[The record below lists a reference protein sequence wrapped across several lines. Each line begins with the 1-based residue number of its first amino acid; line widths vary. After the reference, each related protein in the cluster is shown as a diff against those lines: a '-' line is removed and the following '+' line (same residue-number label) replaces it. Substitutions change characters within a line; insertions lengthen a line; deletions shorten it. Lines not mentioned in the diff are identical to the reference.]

1 MFIEAVS
8 FVEDKSRVPTKAGQ
22 GGGSKLSGS
31 NSIVTCPIVRPGV
44 PMVDEKSRQAWRFID
59 WITRP
64 METGEIGFSPSG
76 VARGDDFHVLT
87 GTQGEV
93 VKIDRE
99 GMLIGP
105 VVTPFPS
112 PIVDS
117 TIVGDRWCGMWMDRE
132 LRQARMA
139 AIPLNE
145 DWVDGPNREQLR
157 ISTHSTNGGFL
168 KPAMSIWHRTL
179 DSEPM
184 KIGVSGENIVF
195 TTVSGVY
202 MIDSDANEIWR
213 GMLPRWPD
221 ISSLFAF
228 DQIVGIVEFPG
239 GLSIWSRAGG
249 VSVIDPSNGLE
260 IFSGTIQFGDKI
272 SGVSYSEEGGWFVM
286 LHEGSVAVMDKI
298 EGDYSP
304 YKTGSPVLDA
314 QFIDGSWRW
323 TGWRHD
329 GSLTGQVV
337 DIFQRDSVGVS
348 IINGRVLTN
357 DGSWSEWGATRQT

>member
-1 MFIEAVS
+1 
-8 FVEDKSRVPTKAGQ
+8 
-22 GGGSKLSGS
+22 
-31 NSIVTCPIVRPGV
+31 
-44 PMVDEKSRQAWRFID
+44 MVDRKGRLVTRFID
-59 WITRP
+59 WITKP
-64 METGEIGFSPSG
+64 TEAGEIGFSPSG
-76 VARGDDFHVLT
+76 VAKGDGVHVLT

-99 GMLIGP
+99 GIRLGP
-105 VVTPFPS
+105 VVSPFPS

-139 AIPLNE
+139 AIPLDD
-145 DWVDGPNREQLR
+145 DWVDGPEREQLR
-157 ISTHSTNGGFL
+157 TSIHSTNDDFL
-168 KPAMSIWHRTL
+168 KPAKSIWHRSL

-195 TTVSGVY
+195 TTVNGVY
-202 MIDSDANEIWR
+202 MIDSAANEIWR

-228 DQIVGIVEFPG
+228 DQIVGIVEFSE
-239 GLSIWSRAGG
+239 GLSIWSKAGG
-249 VSVIDPSNGLE
+249 VSVLDPSTGLE
-260 IFSGTIQFGDKI
+260 IFSRTIQFGDKI
-272 SGVSYSEEGGWFVM
+272 SGVSYSEKGGWFVM
-286 LHEGSVAVMDKI
+286 LHEGSIAVMDKI
-298 EGDYSP
+298 EGDFSH

-337 DIFQRDSVGVS
+337 DILERDDVGVAV
-348 IINGRVLTN
+348 INGSVLTN
-357 DGSWSEWGATRQT
+357 DGSWSELRATRQT

>member
-1 MFIEAVS
+1 
-8 FVEDKSRVPTKAGQ
+8 
-22 GGGSKLSGS
+22 
-31 NSIVTCPIVRPGV
+31 
-44 PMVDEKSRQAWRFID
+44 MVDRKGRLVTRFID
-59 WITRP
+59 WITKP
-64 METGEIGFSPSG
+64 MEAREIGFSPSG
-76 VARGDDFHVLT
+76 VAKGDGVHVLT

-99 GMLIGP
+99 GMRLGP
-105 VVTPFPS
+105 VVSPFPS

-139 AIPLNE
+139 AIPLDD
-145 DWVDGPNREQLR
+145 DWVDGPDREQLR
-157 ISTHSTNGGFL
+157 TSIHSTNDDVL
-168 KPAMSIWHRTL
+168 KPAKSIWHRSL

-195 TTVSGVY
+195 TTVNGVY
-202 MIDSDANEIWR
+202 MIDSAANEIWR

-228 DQIVGIVEFPG
+228 DQIVGIVEFSA
-239 GLSIWSRAGG
+239 GLSIWSKAGG
-249 VSVIDPSNGLE
+249 VSVLDPSTGLE
-260 IFSGTIQFGDKI
+260 IFSRTIQFGDKV
-272 SGVSYSEEGGWFVM
+272 SGVSYSEKGGWFVM
-286 LHEGSVAVMDKI
+286 LHEGSIAVMDKI
-298 EGDYSP
+298 EGDFSH

-329 GSLTGQVV
+329 GSLTGKVA
-337 DIFQRDSVGVS
+337 DILERDDVGVAV
-348 IINGRVLTN
+348 INGSVLTN
-357 DGSWSEWGATRQT
+357 DGSWSEWRATRQT

>member
-1 MFIEAVS
+1 
-8 FVEDKSRVPTKAGQ
+8 
-22 GGGSKLSGS
+22 
-31 NSIVTCPIVRPGV
+31 
-44 PMVDEKSRQAWRFID
+44 MVDQEGSLVMRFID

-76 VARGDDFHVLT
+76 VAKGDGVHVVT

-99 GMLIGP
+99 GIRLGP
-105 VVTPFPS
+105 VVSPFPS

-139 AIPLNE
+139 AIPLDD
-145 DWVDGPNREQLR
+145 DWVDGPDREQLR
-157 ISTHSTNGGFL
+157 TSIHSTNDDVL
-168 KPAMSIWHRTL
+168 KPAKSIWHRSL

-195 TTVSGVY
+195 TTVNGVY
-202 MIDSDANEIWR
+202 MIDSAANEIWR

-228 DQIVGIVEFPG
+228 DQIVGIVEFSA
-239 GLSIWSRAGG
+239 GLSIWSKAGG
-249 VSVIDPSNGLE
+249 VSVLDPSTGLE
-260 IFSGTIQFGDKI
+260 IFSRTIQFGDKI
-272 SGVSYSEEGGWFVM
+272 SGVSYSERGGWFVM
-286 LHEGSVAVMDKI
+286 LHEGSIAVMDKI
-298 EGDYSP
+298 EGDFTP

-337 DIFQRDSVGVS
+337 DILERDDVGVAV
-348 IINGRVLTN
+348 INGGVLTN
-357 DGSWSEWGATRQT
+357 DGSWSEWRATRQT

>member
-1 MFIEAVS
+1 
-8 FVEDKSRVPTKAGQ
+8 
-22 GGGSKLSGS
+22 
-31 NSIVTCPIVRPGV
+31 
-44 PMVDEKSRQAWRFID
+44 
-59 WITRP
+59 

-99 GMLIGP
+99 GMAIGP
-105 VVTPFPS
+105 VVSPFPS

-117 TIVGDRWCGMWMDRE
+117 TIVGDKWCAMWMDRE

-139 AIPLNE
+139 AIPLDE

-157 ISTHSTNGGFL
+157 ISIHSTNGDVL

-195 TTVSGVY
+195 TTVTGVY

-228 DQIVGIVEFPG
+228 DQIVGIVEYPG

-249 VSVIDPSNGLE
+249 VSVLDPPMDWKFSQGQFNLE
-260 IFSGTIQFGDKI
+260 TR
-272 SGVSYSEEGGWFVM
+272 YLE
-286 LHEGSVAVMDKI
+286 
-298 EGDYSP
+298 
-304 YKTGSPVLDA
+304 
-314 QFIDGSWRW
+314 
-323 TGWRHD
+323 
-329 GSLTGQVV
+329 SLTPKKG
-337 DIFQRDSVGVS
+337 VG
-348 IINGRVLTN
+348 LLCC
-357 DGSWSEWGATRQT
+357 TREP

>member
-1 MFIEAVS
+1 
-8 FVEDKSRVPTKAGQ
+8 
-22 GGGSKLSGS
+22 
-31 NSIVTCPIVRPGV
+31 
-44 PMVDEKSRQAWRFID
+44 MVDRKGRLAMRFID

-76 VARGDDFHVLT
+76 IAKGDGVHVLT

-93 VKIDRE
+93 VKIDR
-99 GMLIGP
+99 GGIRLGP
-105 VVTPFPS
+105 VVSPFPS

-139 AIPLNE
+139 AIPLDD
-145 DWVDGPNREQLR
+145 DWVDGPDREQLR
-157 ISTHSTNGGFL
+157 ISIYSTNDDVL
-168 KPAMSIWHRTL
+168 KPAKSIWHRSL

-195 TTVSGVY
+195 ATVNGVY
-202 MIDSDANEIWR
+202 KIDSDANEIWR

-228 DQIVGIVEFPG
+228 DQIVGIVEFSG

-249 VSVIDPSNGLE
+249 VSVLDPSTGLE
-260 IFSGTIQFGDKI
+260 IFSKTIQFGDKI

-286 LHEGSVAVMDKI
+286 LHEGSIAVMDKI
-298 EGDYSP
+298 EDDFSH
-304 YKTGSPVLDA
+304 YKTSSPVLDA

-329 GSLTGQVV
+329 GSLTGQVM
-337 DIFQRDSVGVS
+337 DILERDNVGVAV
-348 IINGRVLTN
+348 INGSVLTN
-357 DGSWSEWGATRQT
+357 DGSWSEWRATRQT

>member
-1 MFIEAVS
+1 
-8 FVEDKSRVPTKAGQ
+8 
-22 GGGSKLSGS
+22 
-31 NSIVTCPIVRPGV
+31 
-44 PMVDEKSRQAWRFID
+44 MVDRKGRLAMRFID

-76 VARGDDFHVLT
+76 IAKGDGVHVLT

-93 VKIDRE
+93 VKIDR
-99 GMLIGP
+99 GGIRLGP
-105 VVTPFPS
+105 VVSPFPS

-139 AIPLNE
+139 AIPLDD
-145 DWVDGPNREQLR
+145 DWVDGPDREQLR
-157 ISTHSTNGGFL
+157 TSIYSTNDDVL
-168 KPAMSIWHRTL
+168 KPAKSIWHRSL

-195 TTVSGVY
+195 ATVNGVY
-202 MIDSDANEIWR
+202 MIDSAANEIWR

-228 DQIVGIVEFPG
+228 DQIVGIVEFSG

-249 VSVIDPSNGLE
+249 VSVLDPSTGLE
-260 IFSGTIQFGDKI
+260 IFSKTIQFGDKI
-272 SGVSYSEEGGWFVM
+272 SGVSYSEKGGWFVM
-286 LHEGSVAVMDKI
+286 LHEGSIAVMDKI
-298 EGDYSP
+298 EDDFSH
-304 YKTGSPVLDA
+304 YKTSSPVLDA

-329 GSLTGQVV
+329 GSLTGQVM
-337 DIFQRDSVGVS
+337 DILERDNVGVAV
-348 IINGRVLTN
+348 INGSVLTN
-357 DGSWSEWGATRQT
+357 DGSWSEWRATRQT

>member
-1 MFIEAVS
+1 
-8 FVEDKSRVPTKAGQ
+8 
-22 GGGSKLSGS
+22 
-31 NSIVTCPIVRPGV
+31 
-44 PMVDEKSRQAWRFID
+44 MVDRKGRLVTRFID
-59 WITRP
+59 WITKP
-64 METGEIGFSPSG
+64 MEAREIGFSPSG
-76 VARGDDFHVLT
+76 VAKGDGVHVLT

-99 GMLIGP
+99 GMRLGP
-105 VVTPFPS
+105 VVSPFPS

-139 AIPLNE
+139 AIPLDD
-145 DWVDGPNREQLR
+145 DWVDGPDREQLR
-157 ISTHSTNGGFL
+157 TSIHSTNDDVL
-168 KPAMSIWHRTL
+168 KPAKSIWHRRL

-195 TTVSGVY
+195 TTVNGVY
-202 MIDSDANEIWR
+202 MIDSAANEIWR

-228 DQIVGIVEFPG
+228 DQIVGIVEFSA
-239 GLSIWSRAGG
+239 GLSIWSKAGG
-249 VSVIDPSNGLE
+249 VSVLDPSTGLE
-260 IFSGTIQFGDKI
+260 IFSRTIQFGDKV
-272 SGVSYSEEGGWFVM
+272 SGVSYSEKGGWFVM
-286 LHEGSVAVMDKI
+286 LHEGSIAVMDKI
-298 EGDYSP
+298 EGDFSH

-329 GSLTGQVV
+329 GSLTGKVA
-337 DIFQRDSVGVS
+337 DILERDDVGVAV
-348 IINGRVLTN
+348 INGSVLTN
-357 DGSWSEWGATRQT
+357 DGSWSEWRATRQT